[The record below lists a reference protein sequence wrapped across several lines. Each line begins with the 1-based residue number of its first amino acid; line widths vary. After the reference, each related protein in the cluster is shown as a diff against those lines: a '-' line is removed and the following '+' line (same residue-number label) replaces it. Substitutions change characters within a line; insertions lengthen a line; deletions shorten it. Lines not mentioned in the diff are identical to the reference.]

1 MGEVP
6 RLWRLLVL
14 LHTDYKL
21 TVDWGNFPQLDFV
34 AVLQHG
40 DDEVPYFKGVQQK
53 LKQQGEFGLWKIHV
67 KGKEEPL
74 YGVDISPGGEKL
86 VKEVH

>member
-53 LKQQGEFGLWKIHV
+53 LKQHNTSTCDEAGRRINARR
-67 KGKEEPL
+67 
-74 YGVDISPGGEKL
+74 
-86 VKEVH
+86 